1 MVLLHGFIKKNQQ
14 NPKGGSGFSKKPDEG
29 HQKWLRNNRHIGSSF
44 DDFLDSEGMLDDACE
59 VAASR
64 VVAFKLEQ
72 RRQERGVSITELAR
86 SMGTSRSVVNNML
99 DANSDRKT
107 VKNPKRGAEAL
118 GARIVMDLENI

>member
-1 MVLLHGFIKKNQQ
+1 VV
-14 NPKGGSGFSKKPDEG
+14 E
-29 HQKWLRNNRHIGSSF
+29 NNRHIGSSF

-107 VKNPKRGAEAL
+107 VKTLKRGAEAL